1 MSVYPYEVPIHNMPA
16 HSGKSGA
23 ASIIYKKELSKKI
36 PGKGGCKVWWFRA
49 EKKLIFLRILYGQ
62 GKKSKH
68 VTSLRIPNFSLL

>member
-1 MSVYPYEVPIHNMPA
+1 MSVYPYEVPIHIMPA

-49 EKKLIFLRILYGQ
+49 EKTAKI
-62 GKKSKH
+62 S
-68 VTSLRIPNFSLL
+68 SLTF